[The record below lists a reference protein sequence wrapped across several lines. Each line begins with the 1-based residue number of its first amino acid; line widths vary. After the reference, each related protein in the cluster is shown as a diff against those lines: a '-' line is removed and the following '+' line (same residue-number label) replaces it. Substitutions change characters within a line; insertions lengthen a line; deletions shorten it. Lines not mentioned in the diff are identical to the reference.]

1 MDGSYREL
9 SNKSLESNILFW
21 GQENCAPN
29 YTFKGNN
36 VRDNYVIHYIQRGK
50 GTFASA
56 NHSMVTLQAGDVFI
70 LPKGVPC
77 FYQADS
83 KEPWSYFWLG
93 LSGIKIRA
101 MLSGSILST
110 QNYLRQ
116 VQDSKFCQSL
126 QNLFEAAHS
135 PSSLTNDILIE
146 ALLYYTFY
154 NLNIEYPTKRRKNS
168 ATKDEQLRA
177 AITYLRQNFEDSSL
191 SIIDLC
197 NKMDLSRS
205 YLYTLFKNNLGLS
218 PQQFLINLRMEQAKE
233 YLANTDNTIQEISRI
248 IGYNDEFT
256 FSKAFKKY
264 SGFSPKVY
272 RQNLTK

>member
-1 MDGSYREL
+1 MDGSYRAL

-29 YTFKGNN
+29 YAFKGNN
-36 VRDNYVIHYIQRGK
+36 VRDNYVIHYIQRDK

-77 FYQADS
+77 FYQADG

-101 MLSGSILST
+101 MLFGSLLST

-116 VQDSKFCQSL
+116 VQGSKFCQSL
-126 QNLFEAAHS
+126 QDLFDAAHS

-233 YLANTDNTIQEISRI
+233 YLSNTDNTIQEISRI

-264 SGFSPKVY
+264 SGFSPKIY
-272 RQNLTK
+272 RQGLPK